1 MSHRFF
7 ISETTVTTTTITN
20 GGFSKDGD
28 SFVVPLACQESLSS
42 QRGLSFCRDTIGAS
56 APGCELRDQADKDA
70 LRAFA
75 LSGSVNVSFYH
86 HAPVHNIHW
95 FTSPRNP
102 LSVHPDP
109 EYSETSPDSK
119 VHGPTWGPSGTDRI
133 QVGPMVTPWSL
144 LFGSSSGRSWMETDF
159 YQYIYTS
166 KTGNS
171 RFRIVTGILGTKCS
185 IHSKKT
191 PKFRVT
197 VFFCE
202 GTIKVKSS
210 VTMLRRN

>member
-1 MSHRFF
+1 MSHRFC
-7 ISETTVTTTTITN
+7 ISETTVITTTITN
-20 GGFSKDGD
+20 GGFSEDGD

-42 QRGLSFCRDTIGAS
+42 QRGLSFCRDTIEAS

-166 KTGNS
+166 KTGKFALSYRNRNLGHQMTNS
-171 RFRIVTGILGTKCS
+171 FTENT
-185 IHSKKT
+185 
-191 PKFRVT
+191 T
-197 VFFCE
+197 VPRYCFLCE